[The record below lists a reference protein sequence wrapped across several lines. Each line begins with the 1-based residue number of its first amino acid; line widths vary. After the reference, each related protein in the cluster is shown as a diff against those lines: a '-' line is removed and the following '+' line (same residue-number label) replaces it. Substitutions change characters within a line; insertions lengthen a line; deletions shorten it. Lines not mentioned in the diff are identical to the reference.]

1 MNRVVAVLL
10 ATVGGLAVLFTFKT
24 TPTAAKHVTLA
35 PIGKQPAATAPPN
48 NSGSGASS
56 GSSPTTATPGVTSPP
71 TTAAPSGA
79 SKTYDGQV
87 FENQYGP
94 VQVRVVMQ
102 GGKIT
107 DIQALQMPVDRMR
120 SAEIS
125 QYAEPYLRQ
134 EALQAQSAQIDIV
147 SGATFTSENYAQS
160 LQSALDQA
168 HA

>member
-1 MNRVVAVLL
+1 MNRVVAVLV

-24 TPTAAKHVTLA
+24 TPTAAKHVSFA
-35 PIGKQPAATAPPN
+35 PIGRQPAATAPPN
-48 NSGSGASS
+48 SSGSGSS
-56 GSSPTTATPGVTSPP
+56 GSTPTTAAPGGTSPP
-71 TTAAPSGA
+71 TTAAPAGA

-107 DIQALQMPVDRMR
+107 DIQALQMPVDHMR

-168 HA
+168 RA

>member
-10 ATVGGLAVLFTFKT
+10 ATVGGLAVLLTFKT
-24 TPTAAKHVTLA
+24 SPTSAKHVAIA
-35 PIGKQPAATAPPN
+35 PAARQPAASAPPN
-48 NSGSGASS
+48 TDAS
-56 GSSPTTATPGVTSPP
+56 GSSPTTTAPSGASSP
-71 TTAAPSGA
+71 TTAAPAGPT
-79 SKTYDGQV
+79 KTYDGQV

-107 DIQALQMPVDRMR
+107 DVQALQMPVDHQR

-134 EALQAQSAQIDIV
+134 EVLQAQSAQIDIV

>member
-24 TPTAAKHVTLA
+24 SPTAAKHVTIA
-35 PIGKQPAATAPPN
+35 PVGRQPAATAPPTT
-48 NSGSGASS
+48 GAS
-56 GSSPTTATPGVTSPP
+56 GSSPTTAAPTGAGTP
-71 TTAAPSGA
+71 TTTAPSGQA
-79 SKTYDGQV
+79 KTYDGQV

-102 GGKIT
+102 GGRIT
-107 DIQALQMPVDRMR
+107 DIQALQMPVDHQR

-168 HA
+168 RA